1 MAIRT
6 RSVQMAVGDTE
17 RDGRPDVPRSV
28 GEGDVS
34 APLVFVVDDDAS
46 IRDSLRR
53 LITSVGFKVEVFPS
67 ARAFLGA
74 RRPEVAGCLVLDV
87 RLPGLS
93 GLDLQRELAATNAEL
108 PIIFLTGHGDIPMSV
123 RAMKAGAVE
132 FLTKPFRE
140 QELLD
145 AIRSAIERDRT
156 MRAERQERSELGRRY
171 ASLTPRE
178 RDVMAGIIAG
188 LLNKQIAGELG
199 TSEPTVKEQRGHV
212 MAKMQAGS
220 VAELVRIA
228 SRLGI
233 TPAGSGPVAGAAG

>member
-6 RSVQMAVGDTE
+6 RSVQNAVGDTE

>member
-1 MAIRT
+1 
-6 RSVQMAVGDTE
+6 
-17 RDGRPDVPRSV
+17 
-28 GEGDVS
+28 
-34 APLVFVVDDDAS
+34 
-46 IRDSLRR
+46 
-53 LITSVGFKVEVFPS
+53 
-67 ARAFLGA
+67 
-74 RRPEVAGCLVLDV
+74 V

-93 GLDLQRELAATNAEL
+93 GLDLQRELADTDAAL

-140 QELLD
+140 QDLLD

-156 MRAERQERSELGRRY
+156 MRAERLERTELRGRY

-178 RDVMAGIIAG
+178 RDVLARIVAG

-199 TSEPTVKEQRGHV
+199 TSEATVKEQRAHV
-212 MAKMQAGS
+212 MTKMQAGS
-220 VAELVRIA
+220 VADLVRFA

-233 TPAGSGPVAGAAG
+233 TPAGSGSNPPKGG

>member
-123 RAMKAGAVE
+123 PAMKAGAVE